1 MCPEISYLPFF
12 SIIFPLSSLSLPIFT
27 IAFPL
32 SSISLIDISIPFS
45 FAKLR
50 LSLPTESAVQVLV
63 HDILVLE
70 VRVSS
75 SSPGLRA
82 SQTHS

>member
-1 MCPEISYLPFF
+1 MCPEVFLYPRF

-32 SSISLIDISIPFS
+32 SSISLIDISISFS
-45 FAKLR
+45 LAKR
-50 LSLPTESAVQVLV
+50 HLSLPTESAVQVLV